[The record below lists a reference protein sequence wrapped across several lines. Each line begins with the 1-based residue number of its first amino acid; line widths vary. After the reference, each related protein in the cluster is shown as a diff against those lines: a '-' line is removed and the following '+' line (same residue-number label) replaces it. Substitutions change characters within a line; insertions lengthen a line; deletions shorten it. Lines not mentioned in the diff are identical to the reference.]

1 MAKKKNTSQPS
12 EEPSAPAANLVSP
25 ALPMSKPE
33 MRAREFWGQRMA
45 GWADPDAAVRRSSA
59 LPGEEAAS
67 VAEQE
72 AASVQSFVQHRL
84 EQLRQYRAKRAEAAE
99 SAASKRG
106 AAVPGQYN
114 WVPLGPSGTR
124 LGQAEGEPLI
134 SGRTRGIAIAPG
146 GNRIYI
152 ATANG
157 GVWRSENAGETWQS
171 LMDGW
176 DLNDT
181 PGSPAVAFDSDSLA
195 CGAIALVPGVEGGL
209 DRLYVGSGEG
219 LMGNVTA
226 GDSKYNG
233 VGPIISR
240 DSGRTWQ
247 TETSSP
253 SLAGNAFFQLAVD
266 PSDHNHVIGATSG
279 GLYRRD
285 PVSGSWSSV
294 PLSPPSG
301 FAALW
306 PTAVVVARQGTRP
319 VFFAA
324 GWFVNS
330 GRYRGRIFK
339 SDDGQTWTALDNGF
353 TASDRCGRIALACL
367 PDNPSVLYAQVAYY
381 LDPPSGSSER
391 KHGRMM
397 GVFRWSSAENRWRE
411 ATLNSTDLI
420 ELFGRDPDKNG
431 QGNYDNSIVM
441 VPHPTDSQKEMLIVG
456 GSAVASTY
464 AAISRVEITLR
475 RDPDGKLEEVKA
487 DGTPI
492 GEAVHADVHALVC
505 PPNNYDRLWVGCD
518 GGVFSASEPRRAAP
532 RFRHRNSGLQTM
544 SMLHMSAHPTEPGV
558 MFCGTQDNGGQ
569 RFTGDPTW
577 YISSGGDCGYCVVHR
592 QTPAQVLTTYVENNV
607 FFFSD
612 GGRRRTTLSG
622 MRSVNTLDTANNEA
636 VAFYAPLVGS
646 PKRYNTANKRWE
658 DHADCPPDLVAFG
671 AERLHVSDNFA
682 ANWQAVPAAMTRA
695 AADPKDSTIH
705 SIAIFSSKK
714 IYAGTLD
721 GQVFRYTRNNAG
733 VWAARTQLKQF
744 EFPPGGPNARKPVI
758 SAIVSDPLD
767 NAAGDKFYVAL
778 GGAIG
783 STERVW
789 HFDGANWTA
798 VTHAD
803 ANKQL
808 LDLHHSALAV
818 QVVVEG
824 ADLKKVLYV
833 GADVGVWRFA
843 DAANGWVPFSEGLPD
858 AAVVDLQILPE
869 ALPTR
874 PALLRAA
881 THGRG
886 VFQRDLSTVLRSA
899 VELFVRST
907 PLDQGWDAV
916 DLSGKADPNDP
927 TVVAQNISAIQSPD
941 IKVDVPNGDGHYQ
954 FPFESPGET
963 IHFSQFADRF
973 EDKSQHVAAH
983 DNTAVVTSRIHV
995 QVHNRGAFAAN
1006 NVQVSLLMASAAT
1019 PAPPNLPANH
1029 AAELNAGRPV
1039 NTGGWT
1045 TIGIT
1050 RLDDVRA
1057 GFPRVAVFNLTSD
1070 KLPAPAVLTAANRDF
1085 YLYAL
1090 VHHAGDTY
1098 APAAEVNAQT
1108 IAVNQAKVTYKKI
1121 RAEAFTGTLPAEAK
1135 ADPLPGFVAIP
1146 DTATAP
1152 GAPFDSMLGF
1162 ALAQNDLTLDQL
1174 LDRARH
1180 SPMAGT
1186 ASAEHIFTAAQP
1198 PQPKTMLRAKTIRLD
1213 TELTA
1218 HDQTPVVWFASEKIT
1233 LNARI
1238 NANGKGSDGE
1248 GDFGGS
1254 GGFGNANGNPCRLP
1268 GSRIV
1273 LAAGGVAADKNG
1285 KTPAADWFSRA
1296 LLMFQHLKGGAA
1308 GGSSGG
1314 RGGGVVCLCAPV
1326 IEFTASGRIEASGA
1340 APPVGPA
1347 NAGGGGGGL
1356 IILIANEFVN
1366 VNEAAAHPQRNV
1378 VATGGAAL
1386 LTGGTGGAG
1395 IIIKKQI
1402 G

>member
-12 EEPSAPAANLVSP
+12 EEPSALVANPVSP
-25 ALPMSKPE
+25 TLPMSKPE
-33 MRAREFWGQRMA
+33 MRARDFWSQRMA
-45 GWADPDAAVRRSSA
+45 GWTDTATKRSSA
-59 LPGEEAAS
+59 APGEAVPSA
-67 VAEQE
+67 AEQE
-72 AASVQSFVQHRL
+72 AASAQSFVQHRL
-84 EQLRQYRAKRAEAAE
+84 EQLRLYRAKRAEAAE
-99 SAASKRG
+99 SLAAKRG
-106 AAVPGQYN
+106 VAVPGQYN

-124 LGQAEGEPLI
+124 LGQAEGQPLI

-157 GVWRSENAGETWQS
+157 GVWRSENAGETWTS

-195 CGAIALVPGVEGGL
+195 CGAIALVPGVDGGL

-219 LMGNVTA
+219 LMGDVTA

-266 PSDHNHVIGATSG
+266 PFDHNHVIGATSQ
-279 GLYRRD
+279 GLYRRN
-285 PVSGSWSSV
+285 PASGLWSSV
-294 PLSPPSG
+294 SLSPPSG
-301 FAALW
+301 FSPLW
-306 PTAVVVARQGTRP
+306 PTAVVAARQGNRP

-324 GWFVNS
+324 GWFVDS

-339 SDDGQTWTALDNGF
+339 SDDGQIWTALDNGF
-353 TASDRCGRIALACL
+353 TSSDRCGRIALACL
-367 PDNPSVLYAQVAYY
+367 PDNPTVLYAQVAYY

-391 KHGRMM
+391 RHGRML
-397 GVFRWSSAENRWRE
+397 GIFRWSSAENKWRE
-411 ATLNSTDLI
+411 ATLTNDLI
-420 ELFGRDPDKNG
+420 ELFGRKPDKDG

-441 VPHPTDSQKEMLIVG
+441 MPHPTDAQKEMLVVG

-464 AAISRVEITLR
+464 AAISRVEVTLR
-475 RDPDGKLEEVKA
+475 RGADGKLNEVVA

-505 PPNNYDRLWVGCD
+505 PPGNYDRLWVGCD
-518 GGVFSASEPRRAAP
+518 GGVFSASEPRRGTP
-532 RFRHRNSGLQTM
+532 RFHHRNSGLQTM
-544 SMLHMSAHPTEPGV
+544 SMLHMGVHPTEPAV
-558 MFCGTQDNGGQ
+558 LFCGTQDNGGQ

-577 YISSGGDCGYCVVHR
+577 YLSASGDCGYCIVNR
-592 QTPAQVLTTYVENNV
+592 LNPAHLLTTFIFNDVS
-607 FFFSD
+607 FFD
-612 GGRRRTTLSG
+612 NGGRRWAVADDRT
-622 MRSVNTLDTANNEA
+622 VNTLDTAQNEA
-636 VAFYAPLVGS
+636 VAFYAPLVGA
-646 PKRYNTANKRWE
+646 PKRYSRANKRWE
-658 DHADCPPDLVAFG
+658 DHADCPPNLVAFG
-671 AERLHVSDNFA
+671 AERLHVSDDFA
-682 ANWQAVPAAMTRA
+682 ANWQAVPAVLARA

-721 GQVFRYTRNNAG
+721 GQVFKYTRNNAG
-733 VWAARTQLKQF
+733 VWEARTQLRQF
-744 EFPPGGPNARKPVI
+744 EFPIGGPNARKPVI
-758 SAIVSDPLD
+758 SAIVVDPLV
-767 NAAGDKFYVAL
+767 ASGDAFYVVL
-778 GGAIG
+778 GGDIR

-789 HFDGANWTA
+789 RFDGAGNWAA
-798 VTHAD
+798 VVGTGGGT
-803 ANKQL
+803 QL

-818 QVVVEG
+818 QVVEDG
-824 ADLKKVLYV
+824 ANLKNILFA
-833 GADVGVWRFA
+833 GADVGVWRFES
-843 DAANGWVPFSEGLPD
+843 AAQGWVPFSEGLPD
-858 AAVVDLQILPE
+858 AAVIDLQIFPE

-907 PLDQGWDAV
+907 PLDQGWGAV

-927 TVVAQNISAIQSPD
+927 TVAAQNISAIQSPD
-941 IKVDVPNGDGHYQ
+941 IKVDVPNSDGHYQ
-954 FPFESPGET
+954 FSFESPGET

-983 DNTAVVTSRIHV
+983 DNTAVVTSRVHV

-1006 NVQVSLLMASAAT
+1006 NVQVALLMASAAT

-1070 KLPAPAVLTAANRDF
+1070 KLPAPATLTAANRDF
-1085 YLYAL
+1085 YLYAV
-1090 VHHAGDTY
+1090 VHHAGDAY
-1098 APAAEVNAQT
+1098 QPGAGVVNAQT

-1121 RAEAFTGTLPAEAK
+1121 RAEAFTGTLPAEAH
-1135 ADPLPGFVAIP
+1135 ADPVPGFVAIP
-1146 DTATAP
+1146 DTATAS
-1152 GAPFDSMLGF
+1152 GAPFDSMLAF

-1174 LDRARH
+1174 LNRACH

-1186 ASAEHIFTAAQP
+1186 ASIDRVFTAVQP
-1198 PQPKTMLRAKTIRLD
+1198 PQPKAMLRAKTIRLD

-1238 NANGKGSDGE
+1238 NANGKGSSGE

-1254 GGFGNANGNPCRLP
+1254 GGFGNDDGSACRLP
-1268 GSRIV
+1268 GNRTV
-1273 LAAGGVAADKNG
+1273 LAPGGNAVGKNG
-1285 KTPAADWFSRA
+1285 QTPAAEWFSRA

-1308 GGSSGG
+1308 GGSNGG
-1314 RGGGVVCLCAPV
+1314 RGGGVVVLCAPV
-1326 IEFTASGRIEASGA
+1326 IEFTASGRIEANGA
-1340 APPVGPA
+1340 APPVGPG

-1356 IILIANEFVN
+1356 IILIANEFIN
-1366 VNEAAAHPQRNV
+1366 VNETAAHPQRNV
-1378 VATGGAAL
+1378 AANGGAAL
-1386 LTGGTGGAG
+1386 LAGGTGGAG
-1395 IIIKKQI
+1395 IVFKRQI